1 MSFEDLAFKRRIA
14 IGDIHG
20 RRNKKSCSLKLQA
33 YSFRGRKM
41 TRVEK
46 DASGMT
52 LQADISDEDL
62 KKWLYLVTHSIQAG
76 FTQKGIQNYLMGQF
90 VIGGQLIEFAFVK
103 EGREGP
109 HAQLLKVRTENDR
122 LQKEILELKEELKV
136 VEGRA

>member
-1 MSFEDLAFKRRIA
+1 MLFGK
-14 IGDIHG
+14 
-20 RRNKKSCSLKLQA
+20 KKSQGKDLNNFL
-33 YSFRGRKM
+33 SFM
-41 TRVEK
+41 RVEK

-52 LQADISDEDL
+52 LQADIKDEDL

-109 HAQLLKVRTENDR
+109 HAQLLKVKAENDR
-122 LQKEILELKEELKV
+122 LQKEISKLKEELKI
-136 VEGRA
+136 VEQKSSVNPTY